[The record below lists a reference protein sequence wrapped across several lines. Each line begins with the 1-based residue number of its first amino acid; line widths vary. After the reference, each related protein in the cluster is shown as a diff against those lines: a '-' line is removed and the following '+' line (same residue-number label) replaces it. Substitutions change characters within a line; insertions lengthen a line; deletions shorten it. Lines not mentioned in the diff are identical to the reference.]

1 MQSDLL
7 GRGVPELTRTGCDE
21 TVPLAMP
28 GGTGRRGAGV
38 AGVLFVA
45 LTIAA
50 VATGPNLDLT
60 QADYARRLQ
69 SFYAVSANQ
78 SRSSISFSLG
88 VLAVL
93 SFILFLG
100 SLWDALREA
109 GGEEDQPS
117 AAIIVAGGAFATLF
131 AVGWALGGMAG
142 FALREVQT
150 YKPDVDSFLL
160 LGWLAILSRVAALAA
175 AGTMAAAAAPAVR
188 KAFAPWVS
196 TLGYLVAVL
205 GIAAVVFLWVAP
217 LGLIVDGAAFVGFL
231 IWSAAIALAMSR
243 VIGQRS

>member
-1 MQSDLL
+1 
-7 GRGVPELTRTGCDE
+7 V
-21 TVPLAMP
+21 
-28 GGTGRRGAGV
+28 RRGAGV

-45 LTIAA
+45 LSIAA

-69 SFYAVSANQ
+69 SFYAGSANQ
-78 SRSSISFSLG
+78 ARSSISFSLG
-88 VLAVL
+88 ILAVL

-100 SLWDALREA
+100 GLWEALLEV
-109 GGEEDQPS
+109 GGEGDRPS
-117 AAIIVAGGAFATLF
+117 AAIIAAGGASAALF
-131 AVGWALGGMAG
+131 AVVWALGGVAG

-150 YKPDVDSFLL
+150 YRPDVDSLLL

-205 GIAAVVFLWVAP
+205 GISAVVFLLVAP
-217 LGLIVDGAAFVGFL
+217 LGLILDAAAFVGFL
-231 IWSAAIALAMSR
+231 IWSAAIALAMSG